1 MTYKEF
7 YGSDYDQ
14 FKKVLDSILNMIE
27 LSSLACIQYTTFRI
41 KSPESVMKKVGD
53 DYSLLHDIIGVRI
66 ICSFVDEIYED
77 ELEPVKPAQP
87 ETIQTATSEA
97 HELLRKEIAAATAD
111 VPVKQEE
118 SVQTKPDAGDI
129 HMEPVSGKTEVI
141 VPQVKEQ
148 LKQMMNASD
157 RKPVEAEE
165 TEGNAQEEIRRMVIP
180 TWSAAQIAETARSQG
195 DAPDIVRDDV
205 TKVTLFD
212 YSDIIADEKPV
223 YPQKQTAE
231 E

>member
-1 MTYKEF
+1 M
-7 YGSDYDQ
+7 
-14 FKKVLDSILNMIE
+14 
-27 LSSLACIQYTTFRI
+27 
-41 KSPESVMKKVGD
+41 
-53 DYSLLHDIIGVRI
+53 
-66 ICSFVDEIYED
+66 DEIYED

-87 ETIQTATSEA
+87 ETIQTATKRSSMNF
-97 HELLRKEIAAATAD
+97 LRKEIAAATAD

-165 TEGNAQEEIRRMVIP
+165 TK
-180 TWSAAQIAETARSQG
+180 ETHRKKSG
-195 DAPDIVRDDV
+195 VW
-205 TKVTLFD
+205 
-212 YSDIIADEKPV
+212 
-223 YPQKQTAE
+223 
-231 E
+231 

>member
-1 MTYKEF
+1 M
-7 YGSDYDQ
+7 
-14 FKKVLDSILNMIE
+14 
-27 LSSLACIQYTTFRI
+27 
-41 KSPESVMKKVGD
+41 
-53 DYSLLHDIIGVRI
+53 
-66 ICSFVDEIYED
+66 DEIYED

-148 LKQMMNASD
+148 LKQMMKCFGQKTGRSRGNRRKRTGRNQANGNSD
-157 RKPVEAEE
+157 MVGSTDCRDSQKSGRCAGYCE
-165 TEGNAQEEIRRMVIP
+165 RRCYK
-180 TWSAAQIAETARSQG
+180 G
-195 DAPDIVRDDV
+195 
-205 TKVTLFD
+205 
-212 YSDIIADEKPV
+212 YII
-223 YPQKQTAE
+223 
-231 E
+231 